1 MEKTDHDEI
10 KEMIV
15 AARRAQQAYC
25 QTFDQADVD
34 EACKITAKLV
44 FDNAEYLAKLAVE
57 ETGMG
62 VYEDKVAKNRN
73 KSKGVWYDLKDKKS
87 IGILSIDNKTNLIE
101 IAKPIGVVAGITPMT
116 NPIVTPMSKIM
127 FALKTQNAI
136 IIAPHPKAKHCSS
149 LAVDMINEVL
159 KPLGVPEGMV
169 QVVREPSITKTQALM
184 AMCDVTVA
192 TGGMP
197 MVKSAYSSGKPSFG
211 VGAGNVQVILDRF
224 IDYDLAAGKIITG
237 RSFDNGII
245 CSGEQSFIYPRSD
258 KKEVFEAFERNG
270 AYFVKGDER
279 EKIVNAIFEDG
290 MLARDIV
297 GQSVKFIADKAGVD
311 VPENAR
317 VIVVEANGIGR
328 EDIICKEKMCPVM
341 ACFPYDYFEEAIN
354 IAKTNLFFEGN
365 GHTAGIHSNN
375 QANIIKAGI
384 DLSVSRLIVNA
395 PCATTAGGSIQN
407 GLPVTNTLGCGS
419 WGNNSISEN
428 FTYKHLL
435 NITRV
440 APLSTRIHVPS
451 DAEIWN

>member
-44 FDNAEYLAKLAVE
+44 FDNAERLAKLAVE

-136 IIAPHPKAKHCSS
+136 IIAPHPKAKYCSS
-149 LAVDMINEVL
+149 LAVDMINEAL

-258 KKEVFEAFERNG
+258 KKEVFEAFERKG

-279 EKIVNAIFEDG
+279 EKIINAIFEDG

-297 GQSVKFIADKAGVD
+297 GQSVKFIADKAGID
-311 VPENAR
+311 LPENTR

-328 EDIICKEKMCPVM
+328 EDIVCKEKMCPVM

-354 IAKTNLFFEGN
+354 IAKTNLFLEGN

-451 DAEIWN
+451 DAEIWY